1 MKVAYAFLF
10 FILFSFKGFS
20 QFELP
25 KKTIT
30 IAPVSNPK
38 GADSPTSSKSISYP
52 SIFDKKDKLG
62 ESVSLLKKKPEEEK
76 SIFEKEQFAS
86 PAKEYTDKMNKQV
99 TDGKIYDYYKKDYL
113 LATYKCSTTIAKF
126 ALKDFGEPD
135 GDVVRIWLNDEI
147 VINAI
152 TLENGYR
159 EIQLNL
165 RNGQNLLVIEALNEG
180 MVSPNTAQFSI
191 FNDKG
196 EIIGN
201 NLSGLLTNVKATII
215 INKVDIVIHFLID
228 RKRNVYLFENIMS

>member
-1 MKVAYAFLF
+1 MKEAYAFLF

-62 ESVSLLKKKPEEEK
+62 ENVSLLKKKPEEEK

-126 ALKDFGEPD
+126 AFKDFGEPD

-215 INKVDIVIHFLID
+215 INKVDILGQ
-228 RKRNVYLFENIMS
+228 

>member
-30 IAPVSNPK
+30 IAPVSNTK

-76 SIFEKEQFAS
+76 SIFEKEEFAS
-86 PAKEYTDKMNKQV
+86 PAKVYTDKMNKQV

-215 INKVDIVIHFLID
+215 INKVDILGQ
-228 RKRNVYLFENIMS
+228 

>member
-1 MKVAYAFLF
+1 MKAAYAFLF
-10 FILFSFKGFS
+10 FILFPFKGFS

-86 PAKEYTDKMNKQV
+86 PAKEYTDKMNKQI

-215 INKVDIVIHFLID
+215 INKVDILGQ
-228 RKRNVYLFENIMS
+228 

>member
-62 ESVSLLKKKPEEEK
+62 ENVSLLKKKPEEEK

-86 PAKEYTDKMNKQV
+86 PAKEYTDKMNKQI

-215 INKVDIVIHFLID
+215 INKVDILGQ
-228 RKRNVYLFENIMS
+228 

>member
-1 MKVAYAFLF
+1 MKAAFAFLF
-10 FILFSFKGFS
+10 LILFSFKGFS

-30 IAPVSNPK
+30 IAPISNPK
-38 GADSPTSSKSISYP
+38 GAVSPTSSKAITYP

-62 ESVSLLKKKPEEEK
+62 ESVSLLKKTPEEEK

-99 TDGKIYDYYKKDYL
+99 TDGKIYEYYKKDYL
-113 LATYKCSTTIAKF
+113 LATYKCSTAIAKF
-126 ALKDFGEPD
+126 ALKDYGDPD
-135 GDVVRIWLNDEI
+135 GDVVRIFLNDE
-147 VINAI
+147 VIFDAI
-152 TLENGYR
+152 TLESGYR

-201 NLSGLLTNVKATII
+201 NLSGLSTNVKATII
-215 INKVDIVIHFLID
+215 INKVDVLGQ
-228 RKRNVYLFENIMS
+228 

>member
-1 MKVAYAFLF
+1 MKAAYAFLF

-52 SIFDKKDKLG
+52 RIFDKKDKLG

-180 MVSPNTAQFSI
+180 IVSPNTAQFSI
-191 FNDKG
+191 FNDK
-196 EIIGN
+196 
-201 NLSGLLTNVKATII
+201 
-215 INKVDIVIHFLID
+215 
-228 RKRNVYLFENIMS
+228 

>member
-1 MKVAYAFLF
+1 MKAVLAFLF
-10 FILFSFKGFS
+10 LISFSFKGFS

-25 KKTIT
+25 KKTIK
-30 IAPVSNPK
+30 IAPVANPK
-38 GADSPTSSKSISYP
+38 GIKSPTSSRIITYP
-52 SIFDKKDKLG
+52 SIFDKKDKLL
-62 ESVSLLKKKPEEEK
+62 SNVSLLKKKPEEEK

-86 PAKEYTDKMNKQV
+86 PAKVYTDKMNKQV

-113 LATYKCSTTIAKF
+113 LATYKCSTATAKF
-126 ALKDFGEPD
+126 ALKDFGDPD

-152 TLENGYR
+152 TLESGYR
-159 EIQLNL
+159 EIKLNL

-180 MVSPNTAQFSI
+180 IVSPNTAQFSI

-196 EIIGN
+196 DLIGN

-215 INKVDIVIHFLID
+215 INKVDILGQ
-228 RKRNVYLFENIMS
+228 

>member
-1 MKVAYAFLF
+1 MKAAYAFLF

-62 ESVSLLKKKPEEEK
+62 ENVSLLKKKPEEEK

-86 PAKEYTDKMNKQV
+86 PAKEYTDKMNKQI

-215 INKVDIVIHFLID
+215 INKVDVLGQ
-228 RKRNVYLFENIMS
+228 

>member
-196 EIIGN
+196 EVIGN

-215 INKVDIVIHFLID
+215 INKVDILGQ
-228 RKRNVYLFENIMS
+228 

>member
-62 ESVSLLKKKPEEEK
+62 ENVSLLKKKPEEEK

-215 INKVDIVIHFLID
+215 INKVDILGQ
-228 RKRNVYLFENIMS
+228 

>member
-180 MVSPNTAQFSI
+180 IVSPNTAQFSI

-215 INKVDIVIHFLID
+215 INKVDILGQ
-228 RKRNVYLFENIMS
+228 

>member
-1 MKVAYAFLF
+1 MKAAFAFLF
-10 FILFSFKGFS
+10 LILFSFKGFS

-25 KKTIT
+25 KKTIS

-38 GADSPTSSKSISYP
+38 GAVSPTSSKAINYP

-76 SIFEKEQFAS
+76 SIFENEQFAS
-86 PAKEYTDKMNKQV
+86 PAKEYTDKMNKQA
-99 TDGKIYDYYKKDYL
+99 TDGKIYEYYKKDYL
-113 LATYKCSTTIAKF
+113 LATYKCSTAIAKF
-126 ALKDFGEPD
+126 ALKDYGDPD
-135 GDVVRIWLNDEI
+135 GDVVRIFLNDE
-147 VINAI
+147 VVFDAI
-152 TLENGYR
+152 TLERGYR

-191 FNDKG
+191 FNNRG

-215 INKVDIVIHFLID
+215 INKVDVLG
-228 RKRNVYLFENIMS
+228 E

>member
-1 MKVAYAFLF
+1 MKAAYAFLF
-10 FILFSFKGFS
+10 FILFFFKGFS

-52 SIFDKKDKLG
+52 SIFDKKDKFG
-62 ESVSLLKKKPEEEK
+62 ENVSLLKKKPEEEK

-86 PAKEYTDKMNKQV
+86 PAKEYTDKMNKQI

-215 INKVDIVIHFLID
+215 INKVDILGQ
-228 RKRNVYLFENIMS
+228 

>member
-1 MKVAYAFLF
+1 M
-10 FILFSFKGFS
+10 
-20 QFELP
+20 P

-62 ESVSLLKKKPEEEK
+62 ENVSLLKKKPEEEK
-76 SIFEKEQFAS
+76 SIFEKEEFAS
-86 PAKEYTDKMNKQV
+86 PAKVYTDKMNKQI

-180 MVSPNTAQFSI
+180 IVSPNTAQFSI

-215 INKVDIVIHFLID
+215 INIVDVLGQ
-228 RKRNVYLFENIMS
+228 

>member
-62 ESVSLLKKKPEEEK
+62 ENVSLLKKKPEEEK

-86 PAKEYTDKMNKQV
+86 PAKEYTDKMNKQI

-180 MVSPNTAQFSI
+180 IVSPNTAQFSI

-215 INKVDIVIHFLID
+215 INKVDILGQ
-228 RKRNVYLFENIMS
+228 

>member
-1 MKVAYAFLF
+1 MKPAYAFLF
-10 FILFSFKGFS
+10 LILFSFKGFS

-62 ESVSLLKKKPEEEK
+62 ENVSLLKKKPEEEK

-215 INKVDIVIHFLID
+215 INKVDVLGQ
-228 RKRNVYLFENIMS
+228 

>member
-1 MKVAYAFLF
+1 MKATYTFLF

-52 SIFDKKDKLG
+52 SIFDKKNKLG

-215 INKVDIVIHFLID
+215 INKVDILGQ
-228 RKRNVYLFENIMS
+228 

>member
-196 EIIGN
+196 EMIGN

-215 INKVDIVIHFLID
+215 INKVDILGQ
-228 RKRNVYLFENIMS
+228 

>member
-1 MKVAYAFLF
+1 MKAAYAFLF

-62 ESVSLLKKKPEEEK
+62 ENVSLLKKKPEEEK

-86 PAKEYTDKMNKQV
+86 PAKEYTDKMNKQI

-159 EIQLNL
+159 EIQFNL

-215 INKVDIVIHFLID
+215 INKVDILGQ
-228 RKRNVYLFENIMS
+228 

>member
-215 INKVDIVIHFLID
+215 INKVDVLGQ
-228 RKRNVYLFENIMS
+228 

>member
-1 MKVAYAFLF
+1 MKAVFAFLF
-10 FILFSFKGFS
+10 LVLISFKGFS
-20 QFELP
+20 QFESP
-25 KKTIT
+25 KKKIN

-38 GADSPTSSKSISYP
+38 RVTSPTSSKSITYP
-52 SIFDKKDKLG
+52 SIFDKKDKLE
-62 ESVSLLKKKPEEEK
+62 ESVSILKIKPEEEK

-86 PAKEYTDKMNKQV
+86 PAKVYTDKMNKQV

-126 ALKDFGEPD
+126 ALKDFGDPD

-152 TLENGYR
+152 TLESGYK
-159 EIQLNL
+159 EIELNL

-180 MVSPNTAQFSI
+180 IVSPNTAQFSI

-196 EIIGN
+196 VMIGN

-215 INKVDIVIHFLID
+215 INKVDVLGQ
-228 RKRNVYLFENIMS
+228 